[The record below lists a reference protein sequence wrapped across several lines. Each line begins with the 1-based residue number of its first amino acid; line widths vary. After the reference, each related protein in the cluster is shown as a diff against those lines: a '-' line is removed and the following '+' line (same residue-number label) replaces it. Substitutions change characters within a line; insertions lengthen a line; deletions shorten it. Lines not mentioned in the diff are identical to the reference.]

1 MSVAHR
7 CDRCGKIIENQK
19 GYSLGGDI
27 TAKGVSI
34 VYERP
39 YQNLA
44 GYKNIGLYRRELD
57 LCDECLRK
65 VIVYAMNNVDE
76 EFNSCDN
83 DIMEAHRMPGDNQY
97 IFHK

>member
-1 MSVAHR
+1 MAVIHR
-7 CDRCGKIIENQK
+7 CDRCGVTIEKPK
-19 GYSLGGDI
+19 GYSLATDI

-34 VYERP
+34 TYEGP
-39 YQNLA
+39 YINIA
-44 GYKNIGLYRRELD
+44 GHKDVGLYRRELD

-76 EFNSCDN
+76 EFNSCDS
-83 DIMEAHRMPGDNQY
+83 DIIMANRMPDDNQY